1 MRQRATEWWSSAR
14 GGPTPS
20 NTLAGFRF
28 GIPVFGTAAH
38 SWVMA
43 FCGETQAF
51 RQLQKVLGPSAVQL
65 IDTYDTLEGARK
77 AALLGRPL
85 WGVRLD
91 SGNFLEHSRAVRAIL
106 DDAGLRDVKIM
117 VSGDLDEYKI
127 RDLVAAEAPI
137 DSFGV
142 GTQLATSADAP
153 HMPAIYKMAEM
164 DISGIKRFTAKL
176 SEDKISLPGA
186 KQVFRH
192 ADHDVV
198 ARSGECNLG
207 RPLLRPI
214 LLGGELVEP
223 LPDLEATRSY
233 ATDCLRA
240 LPPSLRQLELTE
252 PHDVRLSKE
261 LKELVART
269 RENLRHV

>member
-1 MRQRATEWWSSAR
+1 M
-14 GGPTPS
+14 
-20 NTLAGFRF
+20 
-28 GIPVFGTAAH
+28 FGTAAH

-51 RQLQKVLGPSAVQL
+51 RQLQSVLGPTAVQL

-77 AALLGRPL
+77 AAALGKPL

-91 SGNFLEHSRAVRAIL
+91 SGNFRSCRGSVREIL
-106 DDAGLRDVKIM
+106 DEAGLHDTKIM

-127 RDLVAAEAPI
+127 RDLVAAGAPI

-153 HMPAIYKMAEM
+153 HMSAIYKMAEL
-164 DISGIKRFTAKL
+164 DICGIKRFTAKL
-176 SEDKISLPGA
+176 SEDKTSLPGA

-192 ADHDVV
+192 PDHDVV

-223 LPDLEATRSY
+223 LPDLKATRAY
-233 ATDCLRA
+233 AAESLRA
-240 LPPSLRQLELTE
+240 LAPALRQLEAGE
-252 PHDVRLSKE
+252 PYDVRLSKE
-261 LKELVART
+261 LKELVERT
-269 RENLRHV
+269 RENLKHV